1 MTEAK
6 ETGAEV
12 VRVLPGHAHVVPQ
25 LFPLLIG

>member
-6 ETGAEV
+6 ETGEV
-12 VRVLPGHAHVVPQ
+12 VRVLPDHAHVVPQ